1 MYIHHTHDRRYK
13 AREKARRRQ
22 SMAFRVQEGN
32 RHAKVVKEKQ
42 DEVASATAD
51 NFAEIVS
58 PVVVIGTVLYEMILN
73 KYLGKGG
80 DGHKGIARSIL

>member
-32 RHAKVVKEKQ
+32 RHAKVAKEKQ

-51 NFAEIVS
+51 NFA
-58 PVVVIGTVLYEMILN
+58 L
-73 KYLGKGG
+73 
-80 DGHKGIARSIL
+80 ARQNREDELAYMAKQRAARRRRWTLLRALD